1 MQYPVEN
8 VIEEIKKA
16 LFEERKVVLQAPPGA
31 GKTTIV
37 PISLLHEPWL
47 LGKKIIILE
56 PRRIAA
62 RASAYRMAEL
72 LNERVGQTVGYH
84 ISMDRCLGHK
94 TRIEVITE
102 GILTRRIQNDPTL
115 EGTGLIIF
123 DEFHERNL
131 HSDLGLAL
139 ALECSEVFSEELR
152 FLVMSAT
159 IDTSNISNLM
169 GNVPVIIS
177 EGKKW
182 PVETRYV
189 PVKQKG
195 TPFYDI
201 EKQYVNT
208 IKVVLDSEEGDILVF
223 LPGVREIKRVESL
236 LLKTIMTENVSI
248 IPLFGRLSKKEQDR
262 AIFPSS
268 MGFRKIVLATSIAE
282 TSITIDG
289 VSIVIDSGLMRAP
302 RYYSGTGMSRLETVR
317 VSHASAEQRRGR
329 AGRTKPGVCYRLW
342 DKSIEAVLKDYNA
355 PEIMNTDLTGF
366 MLELALWGV
375 SDIHTLKLIDYPPE
389 SSIQKAQQ
397 ILTDIGAI
405 NLAGK
410 ITPHG
415 KKMATIGIHPRL
427 AHMILK
433 GSESGDAEI
442 ACFIAAVLSQRDF
455 ISFVDYRESDIVIR
469 LEILKAFHENKNY
482 YDKNIRI
489 NKSLVMQVLKNA
501 LKYKK
506 TISAKNDTFNLNK
519 AGELLAFAFPER
531 ILQLRS
537 SQEGNYLMANGMGA
551 FIIKDDYLFSE
562 KYLVA
567 AELDGNAHNSKVY
580 LAAAYSKE
588 QLIQSFNHTFQKVE
602 NVRWDK
608 KSKSV
613 ICKRELKY
621 RELVISKE
629 TIENAATDIVADEML
644 YGIKECGISCLP
656 WDKELRN
663 FQARAVLI
671 HKISQFDDFPD
682 ISDDALT
689 GSMDVWL
696 KPFLHGVTKI
706 SQLNKLNLK
715 NILFSLF
722 DWKTKQ
728 KVESEAP
735 THITVASG
743 SRIPLKYFTKEN
755 GVESSPVLAVRL
767 QELFGMRDT
776 PYIGNGKIPVT
787 IHLLSPASKPVQVT
801 KDLKSF
807 WEKTYFEVKKELK
820 GRYPKHYWPDDPLNA
835 VPTNKTKKAR

>member
-16 LFEERKVVLQAPPGA
+16 LFKDMKVVLQAPPGA

-37 PISLLHEPWL
+37 PISLLDESWL
-47 LGKKIIILE
+47 SGKKIIILE

-72 LNERVGQTVGYH
+72 LNEKVGQTVGYH
-84 ISMDRCLGHK
+84 ISMDRCVGRE

-139 ALECSEVFSEELR
+139 ALECSEVFSEDLR

-159 IDTSNISNLM
+159 IDTSNISDLM
-169 GNVPVIIS
+169 SNAPVIVS

-189 PVKQKG
+189 PVKQRG
-195 TPFYDI
+195 TAFHDI

-208 IKVVLDSEEGDILVF
+208 IKVVVESEEGDILVF
-223 LPGVREIKRVESL
+223 LPGVREIKKVESL
-236 LLKTIMTENVSI
+236 LLKTIKTETVSI

-268 MGFRKIVLATSIAE
+268 KGFRKIVLATSIAE

-289 VSIVIDSGLMRAP
+289 VSIVIDSGLMRVP
-302 RYYSGTGMSRLETVR
+302 RYFSGTGMSRLETVR
-317 VSHASAEQRRGR
+317 VSNASAEQRRGR

-366 MLELALWGV
+366 VLELALWGV
-375 SDIHTLKLIDYPPE
+375 SDIHTLKLLDYPPE
-389 SSIQKAQQ
+389 SSILKAQQ
-397 ILTDIGAI
+397 ILTDIEAI
-405 NLAGK
+405 DLSGK

-415 KKMATIGIHPRL
+415 KKMASIGIHPRL

-433 GSESGDAEI
+433 GSESGDAEV
-442 ACFIAAVLSQRDF
+442 ACFLAAVLSQQDF
-455 ISFVDYRESDIVIR
+455 VSFVDYRESDIAIR
-469 LEILKAFHENKNY
+469 LEILKSLHENKKY
-482 YDKNIRI
+482 FDKNIKI
-489 NKSLVMQVLKNA
+489 NKSLAMQVLKNA

-506 TISAKNDTFNLNK
+506 NISAGGDTFNLNK
-519 AGELLAFAFPER
+519 VGELVAFAYPER
-531 ILQLRS
+531 ILKLRS
-537 SQEGNYLMANGMGA
+537 SQAGNYLMANGMGA
-551 FIIKDDYLFSE
+551 FVTKDDYLFSE

-588 QLIQSFNHTFQKVE
+588 QLIKSFDHKLQKVAD
-602 NVRWDK
+602 VKWDK

-613 ICKRELKY
+613 IVKRELKY
-621 RELVISKE
+621 RELVISTE
-629 TIENAATDIVADEML
+629 TIDDAAPDIVVDEML
-644 YGIKECGISCLP
+644 YGIKECGINCLP
-656 WDKELRN
+656 WNKELRN

-671 HKISQFDDFPD
+671 HRTGQYDDFPD
-682 ISDDALT
+682 LSDDVLT
-689 GSMDVWL
+689 GTMDVWL
-696 KPFLHGVTKI
+696 KPFLPGITKI
-706 SQLNKLNLK
+706 SQLNKLNFK
-715 NILFSLF
+715 NTLFSLF

-728 KVESEAP
+728 IVESEAP
-735 THITVASG
+735 THITVPSG

-755 GVESSPVLAVRL
+755 GVEPSPVLAVRI
-767 QELFGMRDT
+767 QELFGMRET

-801 KDLKSF
+801 KDLRSF
-807 WEKTYFEVKKELK
+807 WENTYFEVKKELK

-835 VPTNKTKKAR
+835 VATNKTKKAR

>member
-16 LFEERKVVLQAPPGA
+16 LFKDMKVVLQAPPGA

-37 PISLLHEPWL
+37 PISLLDESWL
-47 LGKKIIILE
+47 SGKKIIILE

-72 LNERVGQTVGYH
+72 LNEKVGQTVGYH
-84 ISMDRCLGHK
+84 ISMDRCVGRE

-139 ALECSEVFSEELR
+139 ALECSEVFSEDLR

-159 IDTSNISNLM
+159 IDTSNISDLM
-169 GNVPVIIS
+169 SNAPVIVS

-189 PVKQKG
+189 PVKQRG
-195 TPFYDI
+195 TAFHDI

-208 IKVVLDSEEGDILVF
+208 IKVVVESEEGDILVF
-223 LPGVREIKRVESL
+223 LPGVREIKKVESL
-236 LLKTIMTENVSI
+236 LLKTIKTETVSI

-268 MGFRKIVLATSIAE
+268 KGFRKIVLATSIAE

-289 VSIVIDSGLMRAP
+289 VSIVIDSGLMRVP
-302 RYYSGTGMSRLETVR
+302 RYFSGTGMSRLETVR
-317 VSHASAEQRRGR
+317 VSNASAEQRRGR

-366 MLELALWGV
+366 VLELALWGV
-375 SDIHTLKLIDYPPE
+375 SDIHTLKLLDYPPE
-389 SSIQKAQQ
+389 SSILKAQQ
-397 ILTDIGAI
+397 ILTDIEAI
-405 NLAGK
+405 DLSGK

-415 KKMATIGIHPRL
+415 KKMASIGIHPRL

-433 GSESGDAEI
+433 GSESGDAEV
-442 ACFIAAVLSQRDF
+442 ACFLAAVLSQQDF
-455 ISFVDYRESDIVIR
+455 VSFVDYRESDIAIR
-469 LEILKAFHENKNY
+469 LEILKSLHENKKY
-482 YDKNIRI
+482 FDKNIKI
-489 NKSLVMQVLKNA
+489 NKSLAMQVLKNA

-506 TISAKNDTFNLNK
+506 NISAGGDTFNLNK
-519 AGELLAFAFPER
+519 AGELVAFAYPER
-531 ILQLRS
+531 ILKLRS
-537 SQEGNYLMANGMGA
+537 SQAGNYLMANGMGA
-551 FIIKDDYLFSE
+551 FVTKDDYLFSE

-588 QLIQSFNHTFQKVE
+588 QLIKSFDHKLQKVAD
-602 NVRWDK
+602 VKWDK

-613 ICKRELKY
+613 IVKRELKY
-621 RELVISKE
+621 RELVISTE
-629 TIENAATDIVADEML
+629 TIDDAAPDIVVDEML
-644 YGIKECGISCLP
+644 YGIKECGINCLP
-656 WDKELRN
+656 WNKELRN

-671 HKISQFDDFPD
+671 HRTGQYDDFPD
-682 ISDDALT
+682 LSDDVLT
-689 GSMDVWL
+689 GTMDVWL
-696 KPFLHGVTKI
+696 KPFLPGITKI
-706 SQLNKLNLK
+706 SQLNKLNFK
-715 NILFSLF
+715 NTLFSLF

-728 KVESEAP
+728 IVESEAP
-735 THITVASG
+735 THITVPSG

-755 GVESSPVLAVRL
+755 GVEPSPVLAVRI
-767 QELFGMRDT
+767 QELFGMRET

-801 KDLKSF
+801 KDLRSF
-807 WEKTYFEVKKELK
+807 WENTYFEVKKELK

-835 VPTNKTKKAR
+835 VATNKTKKAR